1 MKVEWSP
8 LALDRV
14 SEIARYIAKDNPD
27 AAERWVS
34 QLFDSVERLADFPES
49 GRIVPEVGVRRIR
62 ELIFGAYRVIYSVK
76 DKVEILTVRR
86 GSQLLDV
93 SEIDDE
99 QGNRTVAPKGQRPG
113 PGGSPP
119 ELTRCGRS
127 VAEEHSVT
135 DSATYAEERAF
146 MRAVVDGLADLEAG
160 REHPQPGITLEGF
173 RQRNGH
179 FERSRLIV

>member
-27 AAERWVS
+27 AAERWVND
-34 QLFDSVERLADFPES
+34 LFDAVERLVDFPES

-62 ELIFGAYRVIYSVK
+62 EVIFGAYRVIYSVK

-86 GSQLLDV
+86 GSRLLDV

-99 QGNRTVAPKGQRPG
+99 
-113 PGGSPP
+113 
-119 ELTRCGRS
+119 
-127 VAEEHSVT
+127 H
-135 DSATYAEERAF
+135 D
-146 MRAVVDGLADLEAG
+146 
-160 REHPQPGITLEGF
+160 
-173 RQRNGH
+173 
-179 FERSRLIV
+179 

>member
-27 AAERWVS
+27 AAERWVND
-34 QLFDSVERLADFPES
+34 LFDAVERLVDFPES

-62 ELIFGAYRVIYSVK
+62 EVIFGAYRVIYSVK

-86 GSQLLDV
+86 GSRLLDV

-99 QGNRTVAPKGQRPG
+99 HV
-113 PGGSPP
+113 
-119 ELTRCGRS
+119 
-127 VAEEHSVT
+127 
-135 DSATYAEERAF
+135 
-146 MRAVVDGLADLEAG
+146 
-160 REHPQPGITLEGF
+160 
-173 RQRNGH
+173 
-179 FERSRLIV
+179 